1 MEKNARKNALKKL
14 YKIAQA
20 TGILQEPRMGVTD
33 FKNRFELQEELDL
46 PKVDPSKLYNVFG
59 EQPDYK
65 PVISEGNHSLSTR
78 YAPDMP
84 GVQAAV
90 PSDGVRVNPYTK
102 QVFDYNA
109 GFKTSDGRN
118 FAPTSVTNQTKIFS
132 R

>member
-1 MEKNARKNALKKL
+1 MSNSTRSQVLKEL
-14 YKIAQA
+14 YKKAQA
-20 TGILQEPRMGVTD
+20 VGILQEPRSGVVEY
-33 FKNRFELQEELDL
+33 KNRFDIQEEMNL
-46 PKVDPSKLYNVFG
+46 PKVDTSKLYGVFG

-65 PVISEGNHSLSTR
+65 PVMSERNHALSTR

-102 QVFDYNA
+102 QVFDYNS
-109 GFKTSDGRN
+109 GFKTSDGRT
-118 FAPTSVTNQTKIFS
+118 FSPTNVSNQTKIFS

>member
-1 MEKNARKNALKKL
+1 MNKLERKKTLTEL
-14 YKIAQA
+14 YKIAQVLKDPRLNV
-20 TGILQEPRMGVTD
+20 TNFNNRLDIL
-33 FKNRFELQEELDL
+33 EEVNL
-46 PKVDPSKLYNVFG
+46 PKGDSSSLYGVFG

-102 QVFDYNA
+102 QVFDYNQGFDA
-109 GFKTSDGRN
+109 GGRKY
-118 FAPTSVTNQTKIFS
+118 APTSVSNQTKIFS

>member
-1 MEKNARKNALKKL
+1 MTQSSRKTLKSL

-20 TGILQEPRMGVTD
+20 TGILQEPRMGVTEYQ
-33 FKNRFELQEELDL
+33 NRFDEQERVNL
-46 PKVDPSKLYNVFG
+46 PKSDTSKLYGVFG

-65 PVISEGNHSLSTR
+65 PIISESNHSLSTR

-90 PSDGVRVNPYTK
+90 PADGVRVNPYTK

-109 GFKTSDGRN
+109 GFKTSDGRT
-118 FAPTSVTNQTKIFS
+118 FSPTSVSNQTKIFS

>member
-1 MEKNARKNALKKL
+1 MKKTARTNALKEL
-14 YKIAQA
+14 YKKAQV
-20 TGILQEPRMGVTD
+20 TGLLQHPMAGVTNYQ
-33 FKNRFELQEELDL
+33 NRFDILEEVNL
-46 PKVDPSKLYNVFG
+46 PKSDSSKLYGVFG

-65 PVISEGNHSLSTR
+65 PVISEGSHSLSTR
-78 YAPDMP
+78 YSPDMP

-102 QVFDYNA
+102 QVFNYNE

-118 FAPTSVTNQTKIFS
+118 FSPTSVSNQTKIFA

>member
-1 MEKNARKNALKKL
+1 MNDQSRQTLKSL

-20 TGILQEPRMGVTD
+20 TGILQEPRNGVVEY
-33 FKNRFELQEELDL
+33 KNRFDIQNESHDYPKQSTEL
-46 PKVDPSKLYNVFG
+46 YGVFG

-65 PVISEGNHSLSTR
+65 PIVTESNHSLSTR

-90 PSDGVRVNPYTK
+90 PADGIRVNPYTK
-102 QVFDYNA
+102 QVFDYNS
-109 GFKTSDGRN
+109 GFKTSDGRTFN
-118 FAPTSVTNQTKIFS
+118 PTSVANQTKIYA

>member
-1 MEKNARKNALKKL
+1 MNKKERNQAITRL
-14 YKIAQA
+14 YKVAQV
-20 TGILQEPRMGVTD
+20 TGILQEPRNNVIEY
-33 FKNRFELQEELDL
+33 KNRYDVIDEMNL
-46 PKVDPSKLYNVFG
+46 PEVDPSKLYGVFG

-65 PVISEGNHSLSTR
+65 PILSEGNHSLSTR

-102 QVFDYNA
+102 QVFNYNE
-109 GFKTSDGRN
+109 GFKTSDGRT
-118 FAPTSVTNQTKIFS
+118 FSPTSISNQTKIFS

>member
-1 MEKNARKNALKKL
+1 MRQKLELL
-14 YKIAQA
+14 YKKAQA
-20 TGILQEPRMGVTD
+20 AGILQEPRPEVIEYR
-33 FKNRFELQEELDL
+33 NRFETQKEMNL
-46 PKVDPSKLYNVFG
+46 PKVDTSKLYGVFG

-65 PVISEGNHSLSTR
+65 SVISEGNHALSTR

-102 QVFDYNA
+102 QVFDYNN

-118 FAPTSVTNQTKIFS
+118 FSPTNVSNQTKIFS

>member
-1 MEKNARKNALKKL
+1 MTPTTRQTLKSL

-20 TGILQEPRMGVTD
+20 TGILQEPRNGVVEY
-33 FKNRFELQEELDL
+33 KNRFDIQNEKNDYMMSGKPEL
-46 PKVDPSKLYNVFG
+46 YGVFG

-65 PVISEGNHSLSTR
+65 PVISQGNHSLSTR

-90 PSDGVRVNPYTK
+90 PADGIRVNPYTK
-102 QVFDYNA
+102 QVFDYNS
-109 GFKTSDGRN
+109 GFKTSDGRD
-118 FAPTSVTNQTKIFS
+118 FAPTSVANQTKIFA

>member
-1 MEKNARKNALKKL
+1 MNKKERNNAVKRL
-14 YKIAQA
+14 YKVAQV
-20 TGILQEPRMGVTD
+20 TGILQEPRNNVTEY
-33 FKNRFELQEELDL
+33 KNRFDVLDEMDL
-46 PKVDPSKLYNVFG
+46 PTVDPSKLYGVFG

-102 QVFDYNA
+102 QVFNYNE
-109 GFKTSDGRN
+109 GFKTSDGRT
-118 FAPTSVTNQTKIFS
+118 FSPTSISNQTKIFS

>member
-1 MEKNARKNALKKL
+1 MIKSARTQVLKEL
-14 YKIAQA
+14 YKKAQA
-20 TGILQEPRMGVTD
+20 TGILQEPRMGVTEY
-33 FKNRFELQEELDL
+33 KNRFDIQEEMNL
-46 PKVDPSKLYNVFG
+46 PKVDTSKLYGVFG

-65 PVISEGNHSLSTR
+65 PVISEGNHALSTR

-102 QVFDYNA
+102 QVFDYNN

-118 FAPTSVTNQTKIFS
+118 FSPTNVSNQTKIFS

>member
-1 MEKNARKNALKKL
+1 MKNTERTRSLKKL

-20 TGILQEPRMGVTD
+20 TGILQDSSMGVTE
-33 FKNRFELQEELDL
+33 FNNRFDTQEEKDL
-46 PKVDPSKLYNVFG
+46 PKVDTSKLYGVFG

-84 GVQAAV
+84 GVQASI

-102 QVFDYNA
+102 QVFDYNS
-109 GFKTSDGRN
+109 GFKTNDGRT
-118 FAPTSVTNQTKIFS
+118 FSPTSVSNQTKIFS

>member
-1 MEKNARKNALKKL
+1 MRQRLETL
-14 YKIAQA
+14 YKSAQA
-20 TGILQEPRMGVTD
+20 TGILQEPRNNVTEY
-33 FKNRFELQEELDL
+33 KNRFDVLDEYKL
-46 PKVDPSKLYNVFG
+46 PKSDTSKLYGVFG

-65 PVISEGNHSLSTR
+65 PVISEGNHALSTR

-118 FAPTSVTNQTKIFS
+118 FSPTSVSNQTKIFS

>member
-1 MEKNARKNALKKL
+1 MNNSMRQKLKLL
-14 YKIAQA
+14 YKKAQA
-20 TGILQEPRMGVTD
+20 AGILQEPRMEVTEYR
-33 FKNRFELQEELDL
+33 NRLETQREMNL
-46 PKVDPSKLYNVFG
+46 PKVDTSKLYGVFG

-65 PVISEGNHSLSTR
+65 PVISEGNHALSTR

-102 QVFDYNA
+102 QVFDYNN

-118 FAPTSVTNQTKIFS
+118 FSPTSVSNQTKIFS

>member
-1 MEKNARKNALKKL
+1 MTKTARKEALKEL
-14 YKIAQA
+14 YKKAQA
-20 TGILQEPRMGVTD
+20 EGILQQSTSGVTNYQ
-33 FKNRFELQEELDL
+33 NRFDLLEEVNL
-46 PKVDPSKLYNVFG
+46 PKPSSKSLYGVFG
-59 EQPDYK
+59 DQPDYK

-84 GVQAAV
+84 GVQAAI

-102 QVFDYNA
+102 QVFDYNQ

-118 FAPTSVTNQTKIFS
+118 FSPTSVSNQTKIFA

>member
-1 MEKNARKNALKKL
+1 MNKSDRKEALISL
-14 YKIAQA
+14 YKKAQ
-20 TGILQEPRMGVTD
+20 ILKDPRVNVTN
-33 FKNRFELQEELDL
+33 FSNRFDVLEEVNL
-46 PKVDPSKLYNVFG
+46 PKADPSNLYGVFG

-65 PVISEGNHSLSTR
+65 PIMSEGNHSLSTR

-102 QVFDYNA
+102 QVFDYNQ
-109 GFKTSDGRN
+109 GFKTNDGRT
-118 FAPTSVTNQTKIFS
+118 FSPTSVSNQTKIFS

>member
-1 MEKNARKNALKKL
+1 MNKQERSKSLIRL
-14 YKIAQA
+14 YKTAQV
-20 TGILQEPRMGVTD
+20 TGILEEPRRNVIE
-33 FKNRFELQEELDL
+33 FKNRFDILDEQDL
-46 PKVDPSKLYNVFG
+46 PNVDPLKLYGVFG

-65 PVISEGNHSLSTR
+65 PLISEGNHSLSTR

-102 QVFDYNA
+102 QVFNYNE
-109 GFKTSDGRN
+109 GFKTSDGRT
-118 FAPTSVTNQTKIFS
+118 FSPTSVSNQTKIFS